1 VENQICFGI
10 VKVDISGVKTQDM

>member
-10 VKVDISGVKTQDM
+10 EKVDISGVKTQYM